1 MDELEQMEQDTQ
13 QDPTAAELADELE
26 QIDRNR
32 KRGRPN
38 KAKDTSAATTAYKAK
53 LAATQA
59 GWEFDQTFL
68 PRLEQLKRDNPCT
81 VFSPMWDFLA
91 LGESILRGIAYRRTS
106 LQHMSAEEAQRALDE
121 NSERPFV
128 RPQGANPSTKTQQY
142 MPCFLDAGVMTMI
155 RIARY
160 KHELSPEL
168 VELLADTIRR
178 TLKWATGQ
186 QKIAEENKTVF
197 TFSSDE
203 QASAHFHFRDEME
216 ETLRDI
222 EVGKKLYVGPVVIER
237 KRGPGRPKAAEAT
250 APQSVEEPVAMNV
263 RLETQQ
269 LEESK
274 EENHV

>member
-128 RPQGANPSTKTQQY
+128 RPQGANPSTKTQEY
-142 MPCFLDAGVMTMI
+142 MPCFLDAGVMRMI
-155 RIARY
+155 KISR
-160 KHELSPEL
+160 HEFELSPEL
-168 VELLADTIRR
+168 VELLAETIRK
-178 TLKWATGQ
+178 TLKWAIEQ
-186 QKIAEENKTVF
+186 QKIAEENRTIF
-197 TFSSDE
+197 RFSSDDK
-203 QASAHFHFRDEME
+203 QSASFHYRDEME
-216 ETLRDI
+216 KTLQDI
-222 EVGKKLYVGPVVIER
+222 EAGKKLYVGPVVVEA
-237 KRGPGRPKAAEAT
+237 KRPVGRPPK
-250 APQSVEEPVAMNV
+250 
-263 RLETQQ
+263 
-269 LEESK
+269 
-274 EENHV
+274 

>member
-106 LQHMSAEEAQRALDE
+106 LQHMSAEEAQRAW
-121 NSERPFV
+121 
-128 RPQGANPSTKTQQY
+128 T
-142 MPCFLDAGVMTMI
+142 
-155 RIARY
+155 
-160 KHELSPEL
+160 
-168 VELLADTIRR
+168 
-178 TLKWATGQ
+178 
-186 QKIAEENKTVF
+186 KIAKDRSYVRKAQIRLLRRRSTCRAF
-197 TFSSDE
+197 W
-203 QASAHFHFRDEME
+203 
-216 ETLRDI
+216 TL
-222 EVGKKLYVGPVVIER
+222 
-237 KRGPGRPKAAEAT
+237 A
-250 APQSVEEPVAMNV
+250 
-263 RLETQQ
+263 
-269 LEESK
+269 
-274 EENHV
+274 